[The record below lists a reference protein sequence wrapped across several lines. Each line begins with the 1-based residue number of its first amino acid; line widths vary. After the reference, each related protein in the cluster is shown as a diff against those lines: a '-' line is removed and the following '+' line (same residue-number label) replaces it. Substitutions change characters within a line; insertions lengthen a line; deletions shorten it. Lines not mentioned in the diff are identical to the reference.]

1 MTWPLWVLVASSLV
15 EVGLAAVA
23 VLLYLRLRRS
33 EELIRALQERQ
44 GEFMDKLA
52 WNTRLEQ
59 ELVAS
64 FAERQEELARLD
76 AQLAQTAAS
85 LRRLLQEAERYTKSP
100 EFVRH
105 VILSGRRRGQSPQAL
120 AQATGL
126 TVDEV
131 ELILDAEERG

>member
-1 MTWPLWVLVASSLV
+1 MDWPVGILLASSVV
-15 EVGLAAVA
+15 EVLLAAVA
-23 VLLYLRLRRS
+23 IFLYLRLRQS
-33 EELIRALQERQ
+33 EALIRTLQERQ
-44 GEFMDKLA
+44 SEFMEKLA

-76 AQLAQTAAS
+76 AQLTQTATH

-100 EFVRH
+100 EFLRH
-105 VILSGRRRGQSPQAL
+105 IIVSGRRRGQSPQAL
-120 AQATGL
+120 AQSTGL

-131 ELILDAEERG
+131 ELILESEGR